1 MDDTKA
7 LTWDQLVRLEPGLG
21 QLRLDCRFADR
32 RDPDGFDAEAVWNG
46 TVANPGLKQR
56 LENLVGAKAVQQD
69 TLLLSLE
76 AYELAAAECHQA
88 LPPSRPGNG
97 RSTSQASQPSEM
109 KTGPLKQRE

>member
-1 MDDTKA
+1 MDEPKA

-32 RDPDGFDAEAVWNG
+32 RDPDGFDADATWNG
-46 TVANPGLKQR
+46 TAANPGLKQR
-56 LENLVGAKAVQQD
+56 LEILVGANAVQQD

-76 AYELAAAECHQA
+76 AYELAAAECRKA
-88 LPPSRPGNG
+88 LPPNRPGNG
-97 RSTSQASQPSEM
+97 GSVSQGTQSSEL